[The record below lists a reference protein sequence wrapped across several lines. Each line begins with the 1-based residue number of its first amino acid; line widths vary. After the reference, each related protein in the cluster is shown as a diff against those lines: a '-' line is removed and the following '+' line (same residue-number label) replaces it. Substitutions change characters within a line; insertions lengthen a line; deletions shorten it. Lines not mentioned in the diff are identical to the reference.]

1 MYFYLYVRL
10 ALGLVYTLPIPSHV
24 YCRIIAKL
32 GNPLRTSKRI
42 SGVTYLT
49 VSPPAFQTFPSYY
62 VSSFRQLSTQ
72 PSIGKAFQFYSVKC
86 SNVECE
92 WKVTGPSMGEAGH

>member
-72 PSIGKAFQFYSVKC
+72 PSIGEFLFNLLTLLLSAFIFINTC
-86 SNVECE
+86 F
-92 WKVTGPSMGEAGH
+92 